1 MIVWNGVMKKNGHL
15 TATVYCCV
23 KYSCLGMPVRKVLVR
38 DVTGNVGLSAISGV
52 ESTTIFWTAYQAGAY
67 LYRSCSLR
75 MVSLW
80 SSSYI
85 IEKTVAPAAMSNIQ

>member
-1 MIVWNGVMKKNGHL
+1 MPVNVCGCCVRSGDAGTQMIVWNGVMKKNGHL

-52 ESTTIFWTAYQAGAY
+52 DSTTTFW
-67 LYRSCSLR
+67 
-75 MVSLW
+75 
-80 SSSYI
+80 
-85 IEKTVAPAAMSNIQ
+85 AASPGWRLLV